1 MTSSSTVSKISLDNL
16 HLVFDELDP
25 AKRLAELSRLWVP
38 SPDCMFI
45 DPEGVYRSHEAV
57 SDVTGA
63 LQKRYPGA
71 VFTEL
76 GNQASPLLNGLELI
90 IGARIG
96 PVEVINEAPDED
108 IRIARLPWRYGKPG
122 ETLAITG
129 LDVLT
134 IVGGKI
140 KSLYTF
146 IDK

>member
-16 HLVFDELDP
+16 HLVFDEPDP
-25 AKRLAELSRLWVP
+25 AKRLAELSRLWVQ

-45 DPEGVYRSHEAV
+45 DPEGVYRSHEAI
-57 SDVTGA
+57 SDVSGA

-76 GNQASPLLNGLELI
+76 
-90 IGARIG
+90 G

-108 IRIARLPWRYGKPG
+108 IRIARLPWRYGKPE
-122 ETLAITG
+122 ETSAITG